1 MKSGITNIIPILF
14 FFLNIQVS
22 YSDTTIVAKNLDDI
36 DLEELDMDAMWENTI
51 WLEIEDVVDVGY
63 EVEKVTAVAG
73 VRGAEAE
80 DEALALLYYRRSMR
94 GLSLLDLQKAL
105 GKLIIKKEQLEKQKK
120 ETKKIDKYISQLKYR
135 LSKV

>member
-14 FFLNIQVS
+14 FFLNIQLS

-51 WLEIEDVVDVGY
+51 WIEIEDVVDVGY

-80 DEALALLYYRRSMR
+80 DEALQLLYYRRSMR
-94 GLSLLDLQKAL
+94 GLSLLDLQKAY
-105 GKLIIKKEQLEKQKK
+105 GKLMNKREKMVKAGTD
-120 ETKKIDKYISQLKYR
+120 TKKIDGYIVQIK
-135 LSKV
+135 SKIKKM

>member
-22 YSDTTIVAKNLDDI
+22 YSDSTDI
-36 DLEELDMDAMWENTI
+36 ELDLDAMWENTV
-51 WLEIEDVVDVGY
+51 WNEIQDVVDEGY

-94 GLSLLDLQKAL
+94 GLSELQLRKAL
-105 GKLIIKKEQLEKQKK
+105 GKLMNKRSELVKQGKVVP
-120 ETKKIDKYISQLKYR
+120 EEIDKYIVQLKTR
-135 LSKV
+135 LKIS

>member
-22 YSDTTIVAKNLDDI
+22 YSDTTDF
-36 DLEELDMDAMWENTI
+36 ELDLDAMWENTV
-51 WLEIEDVVDVGY
+51 WEEIQDVTTVEY

-80 DEALALLYYRRSMR
+80 DEALSLLYYRKSMK
-94 GLSLLDLQKAL
+94 GLSKLELQRAL
-105 GKLIIKKEQLEKQKK
+105 GKLVLKKEEILRRDSGAD
-120 ETKKIDKYISQLKYR
+120 TKKIDGFILQLRRKIK
-135 LSKV
+135 KV

>member
-22 YSDTTIVAKNLDDI
+22 YSDTTDF
-36 DLEELDMDAMWENTI
+36 ELDLDAMWENTV
-51 WLEIEDVVDVGY
+51 WNEIEDVVDVGY

-80 DEALALLYYRRSMR
+80 DEALQLLYYRRSMR
-94 GLSLLDLQKAL
+94 GLSLLDLQKAY
-105 GKLIIKKEQLEKQKK
+105 GKLMNKREKMIKDGAD
-120 ETKKIDKYISQLKYR
+120 TKKIDGYIVQIK
-135 LSKV
+135 SKIKKM